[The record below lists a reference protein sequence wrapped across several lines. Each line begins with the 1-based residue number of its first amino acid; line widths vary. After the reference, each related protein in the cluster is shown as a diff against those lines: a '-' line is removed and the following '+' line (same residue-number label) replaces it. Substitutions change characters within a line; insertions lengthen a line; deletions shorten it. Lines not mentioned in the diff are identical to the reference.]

1 MSDNSILDYSL
12 NELQEQH
19 PTESKFQSGLANRCS
34 VACSKKLKDISVD
47 ELRMLIG
54 QSFGLKYTVPLAL
67 SSLEEDPLSY
77 AGLYKGD
84 LLAVVLTVPED
95 FWKKYPIL
103 NNRLA
108 EIRISVED
116 IYKTLSEDIMPRIVK
131 INFI

>member
-1 MSDNSILDYSL
+1 MSGNPILDYSL

-19 PTESKFQSGLANRCS
+19 PAEINFQSGLASRCS
-34 VACSKKLKDISVD
+34 VACSKKLKDLSTD

-54 QSFGLKYTVPLAL
+54 QSIGLQYIMPLAL
-67 SSLEEDPLSY
+67 SSLEEDPLSD

-84 LLAVVLTVPED
+84 LLAAVLTVPED
-95 FWKKYPIL
+95 FWKRYPIL

-108 EIRISVED
+108 ELRISIEI
-116 IYKTLSEDIMPRIVK
+116 IYKTLSEDIMPHIVR